1 MLSLPRYLPGPM
13 EGIMHP
19 AWIRA
24 AGQWELAEHWITP
37 FFRLSAELPRQRLLR
52 AFLQPFIAS
61 SKPVTVQLMG
71 TDPGLLAEAASAFV
85 ELGAAGIDFNFGCPS
100 RRVVSGGAGG
110 GALRNPPL
118 MRRILSTA
126 RGVLPPSVPV
136 SAKIRTGW
144 HSPEELDHLVPEIL
158 SDGAVSFLTV
168 HFRTVSEQYLPI
180 AGRERRWDR
189 AIQLAAGIPV
199 ILNGDLHTVQELQCL
214 PLQLGAAGAMAARG
228 FLRDPWLLRRA
239 AGKNTPEPAVGRE
252 LFFETVVSAATEEGG
267 LFPGRAIELSNFLW
281 GEANPY
287 FESLK
292 KRRRPITLPELP
304 SLRASDRTES
314 APHAAH

>member
-1 MLSLPRYLPGPM
+1 MLNLPPYLPGPM

-24 AGQWELAEHWITP
+24 AGHWELAEHWITP

-52 AFLQPFIAS
+52 AFLTPFS
-61 SKPVTVQLMG
+61 FSKKPITVQLMG
-71 TDPGLLAEAASAFV
+71 TDPGLLAEAAAAFI

-110 GALRNPPL
+110 GALKNPQW
-118 MRRILSTA
+118 MRKILATTRRMLPTA
-126 RGVLPPSVPV
+126 IPV

-144 HSPEELDHLVPEIL
+144 HSPEEMDRIIPEIL

-168 HFRTVSEQYLPI
+168 HFRTVTEQYQPVP
-180 AGRERRWDR
+180 GRERRWAR

-199 ILNGDLHTVQELQCL
+199 VLNGDLATVSELQQF

-239 AGKNTPEPAVGRE
+239 AAKSAPDPETGRQH
-252 LFFETVVSAATEEGG
+252 FFETVIAEAETEGG
-267 LFPGRAIELSNFLW
+267 LFAGRAIELSNFLW
-281 GEANPY
+281 GKANPY
-287 FESLK
+287 FEALK
-292 KRRRPITLPELP
+292 HCHHAVTLQELP
-304 SLRASDRTES
+304 SLKASDQEYS